1 MTTNFCSHCFGLD
14 VHSRGNFKS
23 KKGCLE
29 MGEKATLTEIEEIMK
44 ERVFEIDKIAKFD
57 PDKPQKNYFYET
69 DKTVG
74 AIWCL
79 EPGQDVYVHSHSDVD
94 DMWVCIEG
102 EGTYYPD
109 LENEIPIKQG
119 MVLLAKPNQIHGMR
133 NTGTGRFMFV
143 GFAAGTLPMDITKY
157 ENKWNCK

>member
-1 MTTNFCSHCFGLD
+1 VG
-14 VHSRGNFKS
+14 K
-23 KKGCLE
+23 
-29 MGEKATLTEIEEIMK
+29 KATLASIDEIMA
-44 ERVFEIDKIAKFD
+44 ERVFDIDKIANFD
-57 PDKPQKNYFYET
+57 LNEPQKNYFYET

-79 EPGQDVYVHSHSDVD
+79 EPGQEVYIHSHSNVD

-102 EGTYYPD
+102 EGTYFPD

-133 NTGTGRFMFV
+133 NTGNGRFMFV
-143 GFAAGTLPMDITKY
+143 GFAAGSLPMDITRY
-157 ENKWNCK
+157 